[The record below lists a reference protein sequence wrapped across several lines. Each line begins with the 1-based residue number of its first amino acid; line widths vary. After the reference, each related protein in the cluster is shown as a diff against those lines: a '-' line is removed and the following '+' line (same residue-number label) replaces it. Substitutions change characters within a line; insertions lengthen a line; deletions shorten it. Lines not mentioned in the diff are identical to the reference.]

1 VVNSNVTSTIYK
13 QKNTTATM
21 YLHITQL
28 LRDIGILINENYG
41 GYKHYVKYYV
51 HQNSLKDHCR
61 TPGVNPAYHNIIS

>member
-1 VVNSNVTSTIYK
+1 
-13 QKNTTATM
+13 M